1 MRLPPS
7 ISVIITGSVGIA
19 VLRDDEGQVHAVP
32 VMLAPGFWAKMKERA
47 NGQGKGNQ

>member
-1 MRLPPS
+1 MVPPPVLS
-7 ISVIITGSVGIA
+7 AILTGNTGVAIF
-19 VLRDDEGQVHAVP
+19 RDDEGQVHAVP